1 MSVDLQKKLIDME
14 TSLGLLQ
21 HDFEK
26 QNEMLLITQR
36 RVDVL
41 ENAVARLT
49 SLVESLRIDP
59 TRTPADDKPPH
70 Y

>member
-1 MSVDLQKKLIDME
+1 MSADLQKKLIDLE

-21 HDFEK
+21 YDFEK

-49 SLVESLRIDP
+49 SLVESLRIEP
-59 TRTPADDKPPH
+59 ARTLADDKPPH

>member
-1 MSVDLQKKLIDME
+1 MSVNLQQKIIDLE

-21 HDFEK
+21 HDFDK

-49 SLVESLRIDP
+49 SFVESVRLDP
-59 TRTPADDKPPH
+59 ARTPADDKPPH